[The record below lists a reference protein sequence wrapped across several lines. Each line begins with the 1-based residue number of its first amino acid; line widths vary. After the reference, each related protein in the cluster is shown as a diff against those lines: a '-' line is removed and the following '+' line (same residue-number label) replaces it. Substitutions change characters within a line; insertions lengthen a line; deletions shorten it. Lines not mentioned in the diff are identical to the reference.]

1 MHAMTKQA
9 GTAGATFLGL
19 RQRLFHFIRG
29 RVSSL
34 EDAEDLLQDV
44 FIQFLEVAAGPDSI
58 EEVSAWLFTVA
69 RNKITDLYRKRKKM
83 VELPEERDG
92 YVETPEELQA
102 NRIDAPD
109 EVTER
114 VMLWEEVFDALE
126 ELPVE
131 QRDAYVKHELQGMT
145 FEEMAEELGVA
156 VGTLI
161 SRKYYAVQH
170 VRQRVREL
178 YNIA

>member
-1 MHAMTKQA
+1 
-9 GTAGATFLGL
+9 
-19 RQRLFHFIRG
+19 
-29 RVSSL
+29 
-34 EDAEDLLQDV
+34 
-44 FIQFLEVAAGPDSI
+44 
-58 EEVSAWLFTVA
+58 
-69 RNKITDLYRKRKKM
+69 
-83 VELPEERDG
+83 
-92 YVETPEELQA
+92 
-102 NRIDAPD
+102 
-109 EVTER
+109 
-114 VMLWEEVFDALE
+114 MLWEEVFDALE